1 MASGTDSQGNS
12 GQAAIDRFAAMMI
25 ERMQQM
31 KDTGLPDGNRD
42 GLAVHRVMPDCRRM
56 WVAETI
62 PVPIPSFF
70 RCILQP

>member
-31 KDTGLPDGNRD
+31 KDTGWKQGWI
-42 GLAVHRVMPDCRRM
+42 GSASGYG
-56 WVAETI
+56 VAATI
-62 PVPIPSFF
+62 PVPIPSSF

>member
-31 KDTGLPDGNRD
+31 TDGNRD

-62 PVPIPSFF
+62 PVPIPSSF